1 MDIHRL
7 DQAVQQFYQAALTQ
21 STHKTYKAAEQ
32 KYLSFCTN
40 FSLSPYLPQKTFYAI
55 LQPVWGKRAWQ
66 VPPSRPIYPISV
78 RFRFQLA
85 SLIHGLTKCLGF
97 TRSLRVSEFRQ
108 SRMVDPLVHAF
119 LSPPP
124 SFTSSLVRG

>member
-1 MDIHRL
+1 MDFHRL
-7 DQAVQQFYQAALTQ
+7 DQAVQKFYQAALTQ
-21 STHKTYKAAEQ
+21 STHKTYKVAER

-40 FSLSPYLPQKTFYAI
+40 FSLSPLPTTENIYAI
-55 LQPVWGKRAWQ
+55 LRPVLGKRAWQ
-66 VPPSRPIYPISV
+66 VPPSRPIYPVSV

-97 TRSLRVSEFRQ
+97 ARSLRASEFKQ
-108 SRMVDPLVHAF
+108 SRMEDPLVHAF

-124 SFTSSLVRG
+124 SFTSSAKFG